1 MTKKDILGK
10 LESSVVFINIKTYI
24 ESSPGPTIRKPFTLR
39 EDIIE
44 AGTLKQPPEEDSFVC
59 FDMVSKEMVT
69 IQVSDVEQIS
79 VSYKDDSEKNK
90 AHAEL
95 YISKVDK
102 IFSTTIDVIDVSSE
116 FEEILRGL
124 YFVPSID
131 YQTWMFYVI
140 MKGKINLTN
149 IDQNKITPE
158 QLKVVR
164 DVWRSYIMRAKLN
177 AINTLQDELKSDNI
191 DEDSREE
198 IEIVIEMIRNIDED
212 VDINLKERYETGLE
226 GGDMYPA
233 LEGYVDMLA
242 VEDIIDYWPPL
253 LYPKPF
259 ELTPEER
266 AIPGFCR

>member
-1 MTKKDILGK
+1 MTKQEILVK
-10 LESSVVFINIKTYI
+10 LESFVVFINLKTHI
-24 ESSPGPTIRKPFTLR
+24 GDSTGPTIRKPFTLR
-39 EDIIE
+39 KDILGDNI
-44 AGTLKQPPEEDSFVC
+44 PEQTTGDETFIC
-59 FDMVSKEMVT
+59 FDMASKEMVN
-69 IQVSDVEQIS
+69 ILVSDVEQIS
-79 VSYKDDSEKNK
+79 LSYKSDPDKNK
-90 AHAEL
+90 EHAEMYL
-95 YISKVDK
+95 TKIDK
-102 IFSTTIDVIDVSSE
+102 IFSTTINLIDATPE

-124 YFVPSID
+124 YFVPSISYD
-131 YQTWMFYVI
+131 TWIFYVI
-140 MKGKINLTN
+140 MKGNIDLTS

-177 AINTLQDELKSDNI
+177 AIDTLQKELEDTSI

-198 IEIVIEMIRNIDED
+198 IGIVIEMIKNIDED
-212 VDINLKERYETGLE
+212 VDANLKERYETGLE

-242 VEDIIDYWPPL
+242 VEDIVDYWPPL

-259 ELTPEER
+259 ELTPEEK